1 MKRIQAF
8 SDRMLKPPKVPEVGV
23 IIARDVRVRRCGGM
37 VPDGPEK
44 EEGDQR
50 IKNERD
56 QKCLPR
62 SRERSGLRFA

>member
-8 SDRMLKPPKVPEVGV
+8 SDRVLKPPKVPEVGV

-56 QKCLPR
+56 
-62 SRERSGLRFA
+62 